1 MNRRG
6 AAAGL
11 AATHRGAARPAATPS
26 CATPPITTTAGA
38 TRRVAVLAAAL
49 LGAGMSATPPAVA
62 QVLDAHVA
70 VASDYVLHGVS
81 RSQGDATLQAD
92 VGVRFARWSIGA
104 SAATMN
110 LNPGPG
116 PVRELGL
123 YAGRALLTTQDW
135 SLNGSLAA
143 WRYGGRIP
151 GLDYDYDEARLQLA
165 WRARL
170 RLDLAW
176 SPNYSIGTR
185 LGVARE
191 ADSYETALTL
201 VQPVSRSLALS
212 AGIGRFAIGGALDRG
227 FWYWSAGAT
236 LTGERLS
243 AALAWTGSEAVTR
256 DMFSSRS
263 ADDRLVATVSL
274 RLH

>member
-1 MNRRG
+1 MF
-6 AAAGL
+6 
-11 AATHRGAARPAATPS
+11 PASSKGGGQCMAFPDVCKTP
-26 CATPPITTTAGA
+26 A
-38 TRRVAVLAAAL
+38 
-49 LGAGMSATPPAVA
+49 PPAPFVPIPYPNISMVMQA
-62 QVLDAHVA
+62 SGTASKVKICGKDAVTK
-70 VASDYVLHGVS
+70 SSSVS